1 MPPGSCVPGLL
12 PVVCSAMNDIQKRL
26 KLIDKQLAGSKG
38 FFNQLVVT
46 SPLFIVAIGL
56 AAGILAQNALNLPIR
71 LWLILLVIFVAAVFV
86 LFSLSAIRYTLY
98 AFLAFICF
106 ACLGAI
112 RLDSFNAPEAND
124 IRLLIVDEP
133 KPATIRGRILTEP
146 FFDNNEPWQFAKF
159 IHTDPG
165 TSFYLKVSEAAT
177 SDGWAEVA
185 GNVRVQVNESVLDLK
200 AGDYIQ
206 AYCRLEKFNPPGNP
220 GEFDTAQYLAR
231 RGVYIAASVKSR
243 DAIELM
249 QKCSSTNN
257 FVKIKRKL
265 QQTATQALLDSPYPQ
280 DQTQGLLQALM
291 LGYRADI
298 GSKTYIAFRK
308 TGLLHFVCLSG
319 MNFGIVIGIVWW
331 LCKTAGLMKPAR
343 AAVCIIAA
351 VVFLLVV
358 PPNAPAMRAGIVCF
372 VFCAS
377 FFFRR
382 SPNSLNSLS
391 LAAIILLLIRP
402 TELFEA
408 SWQLSFAAVLGLLL
422 LTDRISTFLYEKI
435 TGLYRLP
442 KTNLFFRIL
451 GKLGQYLLSVFSIS
465 FAAWLATTGISL
477 YHFYTINWLTSIWT
491 VIVSLLIAVVSIIGY
506 LKMVIALF
514 LPTAASILGVILNF
528 LAGLLILI
536 VNYIAD
542 LNVSEILIGKTPA
555 AIIIFYYA
563 LILFIYFAHFQQPA
577 RKKAICTAAIL
588 IIVIFIGA
596 AKWQR
601 THRDNLVLTCL
612 DVGHGQ
618 AILAQLP
625 GGANVLFDAGSL
637 HRRDIGGRIVVPFL
651 FYSGINKI
659 DSIIISH
666 SDVDHINSI
675 PEIVENCRVG
685 SVCADKAFFEAK
697 QKPPAEFLKAW
708 LNEKKLK
715 KRSLNEDLNLS
726 SGARIKF
733 LWPDEQ
739 ADANEQLSDNDKSTV
754 LLIEFAG
761 VGILLTSDIEKF
773 AQQKFVEIYPSV
785 KPQVVIAPHHG
796 SVRTAKPDFIEDL
809 QPKMLIYS
817 CDRKQYERLQPLDN
831 GKNKSRSFCTAKDGA
846 VTIHI
851 DKAGKIETST
861 YTK

>member
-1 MPPGSCVPGLL
+1 
-12 PVVCSAMNDIQKRL
+12 MNDIQKRL

-38 FFNQLVVT
+38 FFTQLVVT

-56 AAGILAQNALNLPIR
+56 AAGILMQNALNLPIR

-98 AFLAFICF
+98 AFLAFVCF

-112 RLDSFNAPEAND
+112 RLDSFNAPETND
-124 IRLLIVDEP
+124 IRLLIADEP

-146 FFDNNEPWQFAKF
+146 YTDTGQQWQFARF
-159 IHTDPG
+159 AYTGPSS
-165 TSFYLKVSEAAT
+165 SFYLEVSEVST
-177 SDGWAEVA
+177 SDGWAEVT
-185 GNVRVQVNESVLDLK
+185 GDVRVQVNEPVLDLK

-206 AYCRLEKFNPPGNP
+206 VYCLLERFNPPGNP
-220 GEFDTAQYLAR
+220 GEFNTAEYLAR

-249 QKCSSTNN
+249 QKCSSTSN

-280 DQTQGLLQALM
+280 DQNQGLLLALM
-291 LGYRADI
+291 LGYRANID
-298 GSKTYIAFRK
+298 SKTIIAFRK

-319 MNFGIVIGIVWW
+319 MNFCIVIGIIWW

-343 AAVCIIAA
+343 AVVCIIAA

-358 PPNAPAMRAGIVCF
+358 PSNAPAMRAGIICF

-422 LTDRISTFLYEKI
+422 LCELTHLFLYEKI
-435 TGLYRLP
+435 TGVSWSVKVPVSKPFYQIAARPGLR
-442 KTNLFFRIL
+442 
-451 GKLGQYLLSVFSIS
+451 LLSTCVT
-465 FAAWLATTGISL
+465 AWLATAGISL

-491 VIVSLLIAVVSIIGY
+491 VLVSPLISIISAIGY

-542 LNVSEILIGKTPA
+542 LNISEILIGKTPA
-555 AIIIFYYA
+555 AMIIFYYA
-563 LILFIYFAHFQQPA
+563 LVLFIYFAHFQQPA
-577 RKKAICTAAIL
+577 VKKAICTAAIL
-588 IIVIFIGA
+588 IIIVFIGA

-601 THRDNLVLTCL
+601 THRDNLALTCL

-625 GGANVLFDAGSL
+625 GSANVLFDAGSL

-651 FYSGINKI
+651 YYSGISKI
-659 DSIIISH
+659 DGIIISH
-666 SDVDHINSI
+666 SDVDHINGI
-675 PEIVENCRVG
+675 PEIVENCKVG
-685 SVCADKAFFEAK
+685 GIYADKAFFEAK
-697 QKPPAEFLKAW
+697 QKPPTEFLNNW
-708 LNEKKLK
+708 LNEKGIKIQ
-715 KRSLNEDLNLS
+715 SLNDGLNLNS
-726 SGARIKF
+726 PAKIKF
-733 LWPDEQ
+733 IWPDKL
-739 ADANEQLSDNDKSTV
+739 ADANERLSENDKSTV
-754 LLIEFAG
+754 SLIEFAG
-761 VGILLTSDIEKF
+761 DKALLCSDIEKA
-773 AQQKFVEIYPSV
+773 AQARLIKLFPALN
-785 KPQVVIAPHHG
+785 PDVVVVPHHG

-846 VTIHI
+846 ITIHI
-851 DKAGKIETST
+851 DSAGKIETST

>member
-1 MPPGSCVPGLL
+1 
-12 PVVCSAMNDIQKRL
+12 MNDIQKRL

-38 FFNQLVVT
+38 FFTQLVVT
-46 SPLFIVAIGL
+46 SPLFIIAIGL
-56 AAGILAQNALNLPIR
+56 AAGILTQNALNLPIR
-71 LWLILLVIFVAAVFV
+71 LWLILLVIFIVAVFV

-177 SDGWAEVA
+177 SDGWAEVT
-185 GNVRVQVNESVLDLK
+185 GTVRVQVNEPVLDLK

-206 AYCRLEKFNPPGNP
+206 VYCLLERFNPSGNP
-220 GEFDTAQYLAR
+220 GEFNTAEYLAR
-231 RGVYIAASVKSR
+231 RGVYVAASVKSH
-243 DAIELM
+243 DAIEVLRIG
-249 QKCSSTNN
+249 CSST
-257 FVKIKRKL
+257 FAAVKNRLRQI
-265 QQTATQALLDSPYPQ
+265 ATQALLDSPYPQ
-280 DQTQGLLQALM
+280 NQNQGLLLALM
-291 LGYRADI
+291 LGYRANID
-298 GSKTYIAFRK
+298 SKTLIAFRK

-319 MNFGIVIGIVWW
+319 MNFGIVIGIIWW

-343 AAVCIIAA
+343 AIVCIIAA

-358 PPNAPAMRAGIVCF
+358 PSNAPAFRAGIICF
-372 VFCAS
+372 VLCAS

-382 SPNSLNSLS
+382 HPNPLNSLS

-402 TELFEA
+402 TELFEP
-408 SWQLSFAAVLGLLL
+408 SWQLSFAATFGVIT
-422 LTDRISTFLYEKI
+422 LTNRIIFYLREKI
-435 TGLYRLP
+435 TGHIRLP
-442 KTNLFFRIL
+442 KTNLFFRIIAWL
-451 GKLGQYLLSVFSIS
+451 GSLILNAFSVS
-465 FAAWLATTGISL
+465 FAAYLATAGILL
-477 YHFYTINWLTSIWT
+477 YQFYTITWLTSIWT
-491 VIVSLLIAVVSIIGY
+491 VLVLPLIAVISAIGY
-506 LKMVIALF
+506 PKMVIALF

-528 LAGLLILI
+528 LAGWLIWI

-542 LNVSEILIGKTPA
+542 LNISEILIGKTPA
-555 AIIIFYYA
+555 VMIIFYYA
-563 LILFIYFAHFQQPA
+563 LVLFIYFAHFQRPA
-577 RKKAICTAAIL
+577 MKKAICTAAIL
-588 IIVIFIGA
+588 VIVVFIGA

-851 DKAGKIETST
+851 DKAGKIETDV
-861 YTK
+861 YLK